1 MDSLNTH
8 KKILIPMDQKA
19 IKSITNETNPEK
31 DLTLTE
37 IRDKIKELNTAVK
50 DVCIYPY

>member
-1 MDSLNTH
+1 
-8 KKILIPMDQKA
+8 MDQKA